1 MGFKEKITN
10 YYTNSYL
17 KKYGDRLTQA
27 QGNVLSIKVDIKKY
41 FWIFYVLTA
50 VVLIKP
56 ERSKNVIKSTYKK
69 KQLFKKPSFMNINQ
83 GHLVIIQALRDKK
96 FRENLKI
103 LNIRNLS
110 NKQDLIPVDYP
121 QPKSLTKIQRVRK

>member
-1 MGFKEKITN
+1 MGFKDKITD
-10 YYTNSYL
+10 YYTKSYL

-27 QGNVLSIKVDIKKY
+27 QGNVLSVKIDVKKY
-41 FWIFYVLTA
+41 LWIFYVLTA

-56 ERSKNVIKSTYKK
+56 ERSKNIIKCTYKK
-69 KQLFKKPSFMNINQ
+69 KRWFKKPIFMNINQ
-83 GHLVIIQALRDKK
+83 GHLVIIQALKDKK
-96 FRENLKI
+96 VRENLKI

-110 NKQDLIPVDYP
+110 NKQDLIPVDQP